1 MRKKDNP
8 VDQITSTNVETLGCD
23 HSQEVL
29 LNVFLI
35 RILFDEENH
44 SAVCFS
50 QKISVHS
57 LSHLTGCQNETKIT

>member
-1 MRKKDNP
+1 MRKNDNP
-8 VDQITSTNVETLGCD
+8 VDQITGTNVETSGCD

-35 RILFDEENH
+35 SILFDQENH
-44 SAVCFS
+44 SAVCFFP
-50 QKISVHS
+50 KLSVHS